1 MLILVDVFVVWKNCS
16 GLSCLC
22 RCGVICFCWYCCG
35 VICCCKCPVRSYFRS
50 YINERKF
57 LFIYRQGKKVM
68 KMSEQSKISWL
79 ICVFTEMLKWI
90 LFSWGPRR
98 WNRRFHRCFSS
109 GFATASSVTDEIDGS
124 FFFYLRYFSNSC
136 WKKTILVLSH
146 IHVQFD
152 LVHLK
157 IKMLIYLDFACFS
170 TKLAKTVI

>member
-1 MLILVDVFVVWKNCS
+1 MCGLCFVLDAMVNLFAILYVSEQYLLMIIFVVIYFFCGNNCGKCYFDVNSSWRFCGVIWKNCS

-50 YINERKF
+50 YINKRNF

-124 FFFYLRYFSNSC
+124 FF
-136 WKKTILVLSH
+136 
-146 IHVQFD
+146 
-152 LVHLK
+152 
-157 IKMLIYLDFACFS
+157 
-170 TKLAKTVI
+170 